1 MISSLPYTGVTLGST
16 STASFRSASHPLV
29 QGLSSVNDDWDAL
42 KQRVKEA
49 SDIVEVVGGYIPLQQ
64 KGPTFKGLCPFH
76 DDHAPSFDVDPRRQ
90 RYRCWACNKIGD
102 VFSFVMEHERVDFRE
117 ALELLARRAGISLEK
132 VRKNSSG
139 PDRGAMLDVLRW
151 AQEQFARN
159 LLDDPGAEPA
169 RAYLTERGLAWETV
183 EAWGLGFAPD
193 SFEWLT
199 GRGINEG
206 RSPEMME
213 VVGLVAKKTER
224 VGYFDRF
231 RNRVIFPI
239 RDPRGQVVGFGGRV
253 LPSEKEATGPKY
265 YNTAET
271 PVFSKKTLLY
281 GMDLAQKEASKSG
294 TLAIVEGYMDVL
306 MAHQHGIRNVVAPM
320 GTALTADHLRKLR
333 GLAQRIVLVF
343 DADKGGSTGVDRA
356 LELFVGQKIDLRIGI
371 PPEGLDPCD
380 VLVKDGPDAMQ
391 RILDDATDVF
401 EFKLRQ
407 VWPEAGNLEQRRAA
421 IEKMLTVLAA
431 APDLNDVKTGMMVN
445 RTATR
450 LGVKEE
456 TLWKQLRELHRDRQ
470 ARRQQTAQTAEPAY
484 ESAEVS
490 VEAEPE
496 RTGPAAAHERELIEI
511 LLAEPNLVCQAMKDV
526 PADSIEHPEARRM
539 LVALYGLQAGGRTPD
554 LDHLREQL
562 DNERLLRHAYV
573 LQERGLTHREP
584 AAAYEKIVG
593 RFREVERRRFHS
605 DLAAQVEATTDP
617 AKKIELLAKLM
628 ASSKTTSGSKDT
640 PRSSG
645 TATGPNGD
653 PTSARSTPSNAPA
666 PKGQ

>member
-1 MISSLPYTGVTLGST
+1 
-16 STASFRSASHPLV
+16 
-29 QGLSSVNDDWDAL
+29 
-42 KQRVKEA
+42 
-49 SDIVEVVGGYIPLQQ
+49 
-64 KGPTFKGLCPFH
+64 
-76 DDHAPSFDVDPRRQ
+76 
-90 RYRCWACNKIGD
+90 
-102 VFSFVMEHERVDFRE
+102 
-117 ALELLARRAGISLEK
+117 
-132 VRKNSSG
+132 
-139 PDRGAMLDVLRW
+139 
-151 AQEQFARN
+151 
-159 LLDDPGAEPA
+159 
-169 RAYLTERGLAWETV
+169 
-183 EAWGLGFAPD
+183 
-193 SFEWLT
+193 
-199 GRGINEG
+199 
-206 RSPEMME
+206 
-213 VVGLVAKKTER
+213 
-224 VGYFDRF
+224 
-231 RNRVIFPI
+231 VIFPI
-239 RDPRGQVVGFGGRV
+239 RDPRGSVVGFGGRV
-253 LPSEKEATGPKY
+253 LPSESKDTGPKY

-281 GMDLAQKEASKSG
+281 GLDLAQKEASKTG

-343 DADKGGSTGVDRA
+343 DADRGGETGVDRA

-371 PPEGLDPCD
+371 PPNGLDPCD
-380 VLVKDGPDAMQ
+380 VLVKDGPDAM
-391 RILDDATDVF
+391 RKILDDAADVF

-407 VWPEAGNLEQRRAA
+407 VWPEAGNLEQKRAA

-470 ARRQQTAQTAEPAY
+470 ARRDRHQTVRMADSAP
-484 ESAEVS
+484 ESA
-490 VEAEPE
+490 AEPE
-496 RTGPAAAHERELIEI
+496 ESEPARTGPAAPHERELIEI
-511 LLAEPNLVCQAMKDV
+511 LLADANLVCRAMKDV
-526 PADSIEHPEARRM
+526 PADAIEHPEARRM
-539 LVALYGLQAGGRTPD
+539 LVALYGLQAGGKTPD

-573 LQERGLTHREP
+573 LQDRGLTHRDP

-593 RFREVERRRFHS
+593 RFQEVERRRFHS
-605 DLAAQVEATTDP
+605 DLAAQVESMADP

-628 ASSKTTSGSKDT
+628 ASTKTQSGSSDT

-653 PTSARSTPSNAPA
+653 PTSATR
-666 PKGQ
+666 